1 MAEQR
6 ITCRYCGEANV
17 TYSGRN
23 SAGNQ
28 RCKCADCHRT
38 FLLTYSNRACAPGV
52 QEQIVEMGLNAS
64 GVRDTARVLGV
75 DKNTVCATFK
85 KKLRKSPSE
94 MMPLSKPSRT
104 KKRNANELT

>member
-6 ITCRYCGEANV
+6 ITCRYCGETNV
-17 TYSGRN
+17 TYAGKN

-28 RCKCADCHRT
+28 RCKCADCGRT
-38 FLLTYSNRACAPGV
+38 FLLTYTNRACAPGV
-52 QEQIVEMGLNAS
+52 KEQIVEMGLNAS

-85 KKLRKSPSE
+85 KKLRRSPNETIPS
-94 MMPLSKPSRT
+94 SRPSRT
-104 KKRNANELT
+104 QKRSNN